1 MAGTRI
7 LKQTD
12 AAERARLLEV
22 ASYDVALDLTVGDKT
37 FVSLT
42 TVEFGCSEPGA
53 STEIEL
59 AAENIRSATL
69 NGEPV
74 DTAGYTPEA
83 GLTLTGLAADNT
95 LVIEADCAY
104 STAGQGLHRMVD
116 GVDGEVY
123 LYSQFEV
130 ADAQRM
136 FACFDQPDL
145 KAEFTLRVTVPEH
158 WRAISNMPVASEEP
172 LERASAGE
180 GRAERSASG
189 SQSASGRPSGGFT
202 LPKAKVVHFE
212 KAPRMSTYL
221 YALCAG
227 PYHEVTT
234 EHDGIVYGLYC
245 RESMKQ
251 YLDAEGVFE
260 ITRQGFDHFHANFG
274 VRYPLP
280 KYDQVF
286 APEYNMGAMENYGC
300 VTIAEASY
308 LFRSQVTDFELE
320 QRANVILHEMA
331 HMWFGDLVTMRWW
344 DDLWLN
350 ESFADWAAHWANVEA
365 TKYSEAWTTFL
376 SLRKTWGYRQD
387 QLSSTHPV
395 YTDMPDLE
403 AVAANF
409 DGITYAKGASILKQ
423 LVAYVGIEPFLAG
436 LRDYFGKHQW
446 GNATFGDLLSSLESA
461 SGREL
466 REWAA
471 QWLETMQV
479 NTLRPEV
486 SVDGDGNYTSVAV
499 RQEAPADYPTLRTHR
514 IGVGLYDLVD
524 GKLVKR
530 DRIELDVAGELTE
543 IPGLAGV
550 RQPDVLLLNDEDL
563 TYAKIRLDERSLA
576 TVVDHVAAFESSLS
590 RALVWT
596 AAFDMVRDAEMAAS
610 DFVRLVASGLPAERD
625 INIVTAIL
633 RQVGTA
639 ISLFATPEHAP
650 ELRALAAKAAKD
662 AMSAAE
668 PGSGFHLQWTK
679 AFADLARDEA
689 DLAMLRGWLAGEGV
703 PAGLSVDTDLR
714 WHLIIALAGKGAV
727 GRAEI
732 DAELERDNTADGQR
746 KATIAGASLPDAESK
761 AAVWERLTT
770 DSELANWAQRSMQL
784 GFWHPDQL
792 ELTADYVVK
801 FLASVPVVWEMRNTT
816 VAMEYASMGFPRLYV
831 DEKTL
836 TLVDAWLSEGDRP
849 DAMRRFIAEGRD
861 DIARALRARAR
872 DAVTG

>member
-12 AAERARLLEV
+12 ATERARLLEV

-59 AAENIRSATL
+59 TAENIRSATL

-83 GLTLTGLAADNT
+83 GLTLTGLAAGNT
-95 LVIEADCAY
+95 LIIEADCAY

-158 WRAISNMPVASEEP
+158 WRAISNMPVASEEL
-172 LERASAGE
+172 LERAYD
-180 GRAERSASG
+180 
-189 SQSASGRPSGGFT
+189 
-202 LPKAKVVHFE
+202 KAKIVHFD

-260 ITRQGFDHFHANFG
+260 ITRQGFDHFHEHFG

-350 ESFADWAAHWANVEA
+350 ESFADWASHWANVEA
-365 TKYSEAWTTFL
+365 TKYNEAWTTFL

-395 YTDMPDLE
+395 YTAMPDLE

-466 REWAA
+466 RDWAA

-486 SVDGDGNYTSVAV
+486 SVDADGNYTAVAI

-514 IGVGLYDLVD
+514 IGVGLYDLTG

-543 IPGLAGV
+543 LPQLLGV
-550 RQPDVLLLNDEDL
+550 RRPDVLLLNDEDL
-563 TYAKIRLDERSLA
+563 TYAKIRLDDRSLA
-576 TVVDHVAAFESSLS
+576 TVVEHVATFESSLS

-610 DFVRLVASGLPAERD
+610 DFVKLVVSGLPTERD
-625 INIVTAIL
+625 INIVTAVL
-633 RQVGTA
+633 RQLGQA
-639 ISLFATPEHAP
+639 ISVYATPEHSAA
-650 ELRALAAKAAKD
+650 LRTDAAAAAKGAMLAAQ
-662 AMSAAE
+662 

-679 AFADLARDEA
+679 AFSDLARDEA
-689 DLAMLRGWLAGEGV
+689 DVAMLRGWLDGVDV
-703 PAGLSVDTDLR
+703 PAGLTVDTDLR
-714 WHLIIALAGKGAV
+714 WHLLISLAGKGAV

-746 KATIAGASLPDAESK
+746 KATIADASLPDAASK
-761 AAVWERLTT
+761 AAVWEKLTT
-770 DSELANWAQRSMQL
+770 DPELANWAQRSMQM
-784 GFWHPDQL
+784 GFWHPDQR
-792 ELTADYVVK
+792 ELTAAYVSK
-801 FLASVPVVWEMRNTT
+801 FLDSVPVVWEMRNTT
-816 VAMEYASMGFPRLYV
+816 VAMEYASIGFPRLYV
-831 DEKTL
+831 DESTL
-836 TLVDAWLSEGDRP
+836 ALVDAWLADGERP

-861 DIARALRARAR
+861 DIARGLDARAR
-872 DAVTG
+872 DAQAE

>member
-22 ASYDVALDLTVGDKT
+22 AAYDVALDLTVGDKT

-42 TVEFGCSEPGA
+42 TVEFSCSEPGA
-53 STEIEL
+53 STAIEL

-158 WRAISNMPVASEEP
+158 WRAISNMPVRSEEP
-172 LERASAGE
+172 LERAYD
-180 GRAERSASG
+180 
-189 SQSASGRPSGGFT
+189 
-202 LPKAKVVHFE
+202 KAKIVHFD

-350 ESFADWAAHWANVEA
+350 ESFADWASHWANVEA
-365 TKYSEAWTTFL
+365 TKYNEAWTTFL

-466 REWAA
+466 RDWAA
-471 QWLETMQV
+471 QWLETVQV

-499 RQEAPADYPTLRTHR
+499 RQEAPAEYPTLRTHR
-514 IGVGLYDLVD
+514 IGVGLYDLAD

-530 DRIELDVAGELTE
+530 DRIELDVAGDLTE
-543 IPGLAGV
+543 IPQLAGV

-563 TYAKIRLDERSLA
+563 TYAKIRLDERSLG
-576 TVVDHVAAFESSLS
+576 TVVEHVASFESSLS

-610 DFVRLVASGLPAERD
+610 DFVKLVVSGLPSERD

-633 RQVGTA
+633 RQLGTA
-639 ISLFATPEHAP
+639 ISLYATPEHAP
-650 ELRALAAKAAKD
+650 ALRSLAAEAAKG
-662 AMSAAE
+662 AMLAAE

-679 AFADLARDEA
+679 AFADLTRDEA
-689 DLAMLRGWLAGEGV
+689 DLAMLRGWLDGDAV
-703 PAGLSVDTDLR
+703 PAGLTVDTDLR
-714 WHLIIALAGKGAV
+714 WHLLISLAGNGAV
-727 GRAEI
+727 GRAEL

-746 KATIAGASLPDAESK
+746 KATIAQAALPDAASK
-761 AAVWERLTT
+761 AEVWERLTT
-770 DSELANWAQRSMQL
+770 DPELANWAQRSMQM
-784 GFWHPDQL
+784 GFWHPDQR
-792 ELTADYVVK
+792 ELTAEYVSK
-801 FLASVPVVWEMRNTT
+801 FLDSVPVVWEMRNTT
-816 VAMEYASMGFPRLYV
+816 VAMEYASIGFPRLYV
-831 DEKTL
+831 DEPTL
-836 TLVDAWLSEGDRP
+836 ALVDAWLADGDRP

-861 DIARALRARAR
+861 DIARGLAARAR
-872 DAVTG
+872 DAQAE